1 MIALT
6 SVARKYAVRDPEED
20 LKLAYDLFNCDD
32 SGEVTADR
40 LAEVFA
46 SAGEE
51 VSESTLLALMQELD
65 ADGDGVISLSD
76 FKSGLLEAYSLDP

>member
-1 MIALT
+1 M
-6 SVARKYAVRDPEED
+6 ARKYAVRDPEED
-20 LKLAYDLFNCDD
+20 LKLAYDHFNCDG
-32 SGEVTADR
+32 SGDLTADR

-46 SAGEE
+46 GAGEE